1 VRRSPILPLLILVAL
16 PFAASALPLDEAR
29 ELLAAGKF
37 DESISKFEVALRAGG
52 PSKASVAVE
61 LIRAQVAAG
70 RLISANTT
78 ITRYLRESP
87 TDPQRGEMLLLSGR
101 LMEAGGNLP
110 EAVSIYRNIAEQTP
124 AVPERADAL
133 VNAIRTARL
142 LDNASLTERC
152 LAEFTESFP
161 GDPRSRDFLLQLI
174 RYKMA
179 QSDNR
184 GTAEAIHRFKAAYP
198 EDAAG
203 AALKECWYLAQ
214 AQDFAGAV
222 AAFEIER
229 KQATFRLTPTIVS
242 TISEAMRRD
251 KASYG
256 LIEPLAAEYEKL
268 TGDPQFQVAAVE
280 VLPLLNAEFAPKAV
294 ELGKRLL
301 AKLGSGAFGQRLRIA
316 LADAY
321 RQAKQEVEAEKI
333 LVEALAIDPSN
344 SIAWDKHL
352 AAVVLGKRPE
362 SHTQLLEQTLPKLD
376 ALTNPSLKSSAKS
389 QVRMRLV
396 QAALTSKDFNAALRH
411 TIAFLEQ
418 DGISPSGPV
427 FMKLAAEVCFGAL
440 APIDKASEDAA
451 AAVLTAKSAFSKA
464 QAEAA
469 KPEGTPAAKEAAE
482 KSVAGAREA
491 MGNAQKKA
499 DSSQANLEDARGKA
513 SAAFETVSAALEKFV
528 ARTMPPNGGAAT
540 LEAPFKIYT
549 SVKRFTNE
557 NKRLA
562 QVFQR
567 WTAGEGAALITLVTS
582 RAAGQI
588 AKVAGSAEALLPK
601 VLEIGGSLGLD
612 AGLDIVQA
620 LAGAGQNE
628 KAMLAAK
635 HYLAKYPGAT
645 AALPALAQA
654 AAALGAPKNREALT
668 LIDDTLQKAGS
679 QKMPTEFSTGI
690 RLQQFLIAGQNR
702 LLPEMEG
709 YHKNILEHQVGHPL
723 NHEFLRNL
731 GITHATAGNFAEAKR
746 FFLGAIEAAKPTG
759 SESVALF
766 AAATSLPECAG
777 WVLPQIDTYLK
788 NPKRGPEQS
797 GVLLA
802 KARLEGVE
810 NKKVEAALQTL
821 HQMAARPGELAWK
834 TPLPNSQLS
843 DMLFK
848 EAVQNPIESATAAD
862 LQALADIVSILGQAS
877 ALPAL
882 AARQGQAGKPFE
894 ACESIARLVVGA
906 NPNGAGEMAGFV
918 ALAQT
923 MDSINKP
930 ELAGI
935 TLRSAIN
942 RLTGIDSKQRAQA
955 SQALFSLSSKRG
967 FAAVEIDEKL
977 EWAPLLK
984 SAVSFRMGDNVAAW
998 KQFEANEPLFAKHE
1012 DKVPADYLRWVSD
1025 RLLQR
1030 EDDNSRSAAEK
1041 ILRRWII
1048 ANEGSKAV
1056 PEDEKAKTQLQLAD
1070 LYFKTLRYD
1079 LSRSESASLMERFP
1093 NSPEAVDA
1101 QFRIGECYL
1110 NQKMYLDAAKIFEKQ
1125 AKSKEKMTAS
1135 RGEFL
1140 LGVLAQQRGDGDDAK
1155 ARFRAVMD
1163 LAPKS
1168 DVADAILYRLSEL
1181 YGQENRFS
1189 DELLLLRSIGLIG
1202 SSAKQWHNPGMPLNV
1217 VIQDA
1222 DLGVSRG
1229 QSYVPVVVR
1238 TSSGDSEVVRLESG
1252 SAGKG
1257 FFRAELATELG
1268 DPKPGDGILQ
1278 VNGSDTIS
1286 YDYPDEFKKQFTA
1299 IAKPNANI
1307 RLASDAEFRISATEI
1322 KDEEEVSFED
1332 RLRQQRLRQGKQVGT
1347 EFRQDYRRT
1356 SDLKPGNN
1364 IYLQVKD
1371 ADRDVSKDADS
1382 IQLLVT
1388 AQSGSSVTATLTE
1401 TGPHTGIFRGM
1412 VKTTEIPANIFA
1424 SDRSING
1431 EAVRAIDNDMKTA
1444 WEGLNDGRAPKF
1456 LVVDLK
1462 ETSKLGELAWKNDPR
1477 SKDKLPLE
1485 YAVQK
1490 SNDMVEWTTVA
1501 ATKGFASSTVEMQ
1514 ARISSETAANAVTT
1528 TVKLAPEEGRYLRM
1542 LIQKFSGTAPRI
1554 AEMQVRN
1561 AEGILL
1567 IPAKAEV
1574 KPASED
1580 ALRLTPSD
1588 RVTATYEDETS
1599 TVSPGKPR
1607 SLAQSLQATYFNG
1620 KIDFI
1625 AYDFKQNKGQ
1635 TVPEKFIKQVRRVN
1649 PGSRVIVRVTDYDAD
1664 VSDQRDKVQF
1674 TLKASDGTAQTLE
1687 ATETEPFSGVF
1698 TKEIDIWSAER
1709 PAGIK
1714 IGPGVALEAAYQ
1726 DSQNTDPGAPISRT
1740 ASIEAVP
1747 EADAKVAFT
1756 STKVEFS
1763 SAGKEVFL
1771 YSSGLGSEAAQI
1783 KPVAFR
1789 VPLTFEVLAPFAAL
1803 DSFSEVKATLT
1814 TSGGSTVEV
1823 ICPLAELPGAK
1834 PVRAGTDEALEA
1846 GRFVGQIFMNLGDK
1860 DSPPTLVLEPGDTR
1874 SIVPRRT
1881 FLTQDEQQLASVVSV
1896 LNLNGQDVISVSFK
1910 TADKESKDQARLSV
1924 PASVL
1929 FTDNG
1934 YEKPVGELYIGDKIY
1949 LAVHDLTADASPER
1963 DSVEVTLTTS
1973 RGEKLQMSLQETLG
1987 HSGDFTGSLPL
1998 QPAQTPTP
2006 GDDRMEAWFGD
2017 SVTLSYASK
2026 SDASLKVEKTINV
2039 VKGTD
2044 GNLLVFEKKYAN
2056 ERVAIES
2063 QFRMAE
2069 AYFELFKNYRT
2080 LKQDALATNSLNE
2093 GMQILKELSTDYP
2106 SKQYEARTDYLLGQ
2120 FAQELKKFDEAIAYY
2135 KRIVHNHSESTLAPE
2150 SQYKLGQCYEE
2161 KNDMDTASAEYVTLA
2176 YTWPESPLVANVV
2189 VRIAEYF
2196 YTKKEFPTAAEVSK
2210 KFVERFPHHEWAER
2224 MLFRAAQCWFK
2235 AEQFAKAG
2243 ADFDLLVE
2251 NYPRSTFRPDA
2262 IFWAGESY
2270 RSANQLEVAYRRY
2283 KRATWD
2289 YPESEAAKFARGKL
2303 VTPEMVGIAD
2313 KDVQSQ

>member
-1 VRRSPILPLLILVAL
+1 MRRSPIFPLLLLLAF

-29 ELLAAGKF
+29 ELLAAGKL

-52 PSKASVAVE
+52 PSKASIAVE

-70 RLISANTT
+70 RLISANAT

-101 LMEAGGNLP
+101 LLEAGGNLP

-133 VNAIRTARL
+133 ANAVRTSRL
-142 LDNASLTERC
+142 LENASLTERC
-152 LAEFTESFP
+152 LAEFSESFP
-161 GDPRSRDFLLQLI
+161 NDPRSRDFLLHLI
-174 RYKMA
+174 RYRMA
-179 QSDNR
+179 QSDHR

-198 EDAAG
+198 DDAAG
-203 AALKECWYLAQ
+203 AALKECWSLAQ
-214 AQDFAGAV
+214 AGDYAAAV

-229 KQATFRLTPTIVS
+229 KQATFRLTQNIVS

-280 VLPLLNAEFAPKAV
+280 VLPDLNAEFAPQAV

-301 AKLGSGAFGQRLRIA
+301 AKLGSGAYGQRLRIA
-316 LADAY
+316 LAGAHL
-321 RQAKQEVEAEKI
+321 RAKQEEAAEKV
-333 LVEALAIDPSN
+333 LLEALAIDPSH
-344 SIAWDKHL
+344 SVGWDRHL
-352 AAVVLGKRPE
+352 AAVTTAKRPE
-362 SHTQLLEQTLPKLD
+362 AHTQLLEQTLPKLD

-389 QVRMRLV
+389 QVRMRLA
-396 QAALTSKDFNAALRH
+396 QATLNSKDFGAALKH
-411 TIAFLEQ
+411 AIAFLEQ
-418 DGISPSGPV
+418 DGNSPSGPA
-427 FMKLAAEVCFGAL
+427 FMKLAADVCFGAITPL
-440 APIDKASEDAA
+440 AKASEDADGA
-451 AAVLTAKSAFSKA
+451 LLTAKAALNKV
-464 QAEAA
+464 QAEAR
-469 KPEGTPAAKEAAE
+469 KPQGTPAAKETAE
-482 KSVAGAREA
+482 KGVTGAREA
-491 MGNAQKKA
+491 LEKAQQKA
-499 DSSQANLEDARGKA
+499 DRAQVDLENARVQAV
-513 SAAFETVSAALEKFV
+513 AAFEAVSAALEKFI
-528 ARTMPPNGGAAT
+528 ARTMPPNGGAAV
-540 LEAPFKIYT
+540 LEAPFKVHT
-549 SVKRFTNE
+549 ATKRFTNE
-557 NKRLA
+557 NRRLG

-567 WTAGEGAALITLVTS
+567 WTTGEGAALLALVTN
-582 RAAGQI
+582 RVAGQWTP
-588 AKVAGSAEALLPK
+588 VARSGEAMLPK
-601 VLEIGGSLGLD
+601 VLEIGGSLGLE
-612 AGLDIVQA
+612 AGADFIQA
-620 LAGAGQNE
+620 MAVAGQNE
-628 KAMLAAK
+628 KALLAAK
-635 HYLAKYPGAT
+635 QYLAKYPGAT
-645 AALPALAQA
+645 APLPALGQA

-668 LIDDTLQKAGS
+668 LIDETLQKAGS
-679 QKMPTEFSTGI
+679 LKMPTEFLTGI
-690 RLQQFLIAGQNR
+690 RSQQFLIASQNR
-702 LLPEMEG
+702 LLPEMES
-709 YHKNILEHQVGHPL
+709 YHKSILEHQEGHPL
-723 NHEFLRNL
+723 NHEFRRNL
-731 GITHATAGNFAEAKR
+731 GITHASAGNFAEAKR
-746 FFLGAIEAAKPTG
+746 FFIGAIEAAKPTG
-759 SESVALF
+759 SEAVALF
-766 AAATSLPECAG
+766 AAATSLPECSG
-777 WVLPQIDTYLK
+777 WLLPQIETYLK

-810 NKKVEAALQTL
+810 NKNVEAALQTL
-821 HQMAARPGELAWK
+821 HQMAGRPGELAWK
-834 TPLPNSQLS
+834 TSLPNNQLS
-843 DMLFK
+843 DFLLK
-848 EAVQNPIESATAAD
+848 EAVPNPIESSTAAEV
-862 LQALADIVSILGQAS
+862 QALTDIVSTLSQSS

-882 AARQGQAGKPFE
+882 AARQAQTEKPFE
-894 ACESIARLVVGA
+894 ACESIARLVVAA
-906 NPNGAGEMAGFV
+906 NPNGAGEMAGFLS
-918 ALAQT
+918 LAQT
-923 MDSINKP
+923 LDSIGKP

-942 RLTGIDSKQRAQA
+942 RLTGIDAKQRAQA

-984 SAVSFRMGDNVAAW
+984 SAVSFRMGDTVAAW

-1012 DKVPADYLRWVSD
+1012 DKVPADYLRWVSE

-1030 EDDNSRSAAEK
+1030 EDDNSRGTAEK

-1079 LSRSESASLMERFP
+1079 LSRSECASLMERFP
-1093 NSPEAVDA
+1093 SSPEAVDA

-1110 NQKMYLDAAKIFEKQ
+1110 NQKMYLDASKIFEKQ
-1125 AKSKEKMTAS
+1125 AKSRDKMTAS

-1181 YGQENRFS
+1181 YGQENRFR

-1202 SSAKQWHNPGMPLNV
+1202 SSAKQWHTPGMPLNV

-1238 TSSGDSEVVRLESG
+1238 TSSGDSEMVRLESG

-1257 FFRAELATELG
+1257 FFRAELPTELG

-1299 IAKPNANI
+1299 IAKPDANI

-1332 RLRQQRLRQGKQVGT
+1332 RLRQLRLRQGKQAGT
-1347 EFRQDYRRT
+1347 EFRQEFRRNT
-1356 SDLKPGNN
+1356 DLKPGNN

-1371 ADRDVSKDADS
+1371 PDRDISKEADS
-1382 IQLLVT
+1382 IQVLVS
-1388 AQSGSSVTATLTE
+1388 ALSGSSVTATLTE
-1401 TGPHTGIFRGM
+1401 TGLHTGIFRGT
-1412 VKTTEIPANIFA
+1412 VNTTEIPANIFA

-1444 WEGLNDGRAPKF
+1444 WEGLNDGRAPKS
-1456 LVVDLK
+1456 LVIDLK
-1462 ETSKLGELAWKNDPR
+1462 ENSKLGELVWKNDPR
-1477 SKDKLPLE
+1477 FKDKLPVE
-1485 YAVQK
+1485 YAIQK

-1501 ATKGFASSTVEMQ
+1501 ATKGFASSTAEMQ

-1528 TVKLAPEEGRYLRM
+1528 LVKLTPAEGRYLRM

-1561 AEGILL
+1561 AAGILL
-1567 IPAKAEV
+1567 IPARAEV
-1574 KPASED
+1574 TPANED

-1588 RVTATYEDETS
+1588 RVTATYEDESS

-1607 SLAQSLQATYFNG
+1607 SLAQGLQATYYNG
-1620 KIDFI
+1620 KIDFVS
-1625 AYDFKQNKGQ
+1625 YDFKQLKNQ
-1635 TVPEKFIKQVRRVN
+1635 TVPEKFVKQVRRVN
-1649 PGSRVIVRVTDYDAD
+1649 PGSRVIVRVTDYDSD

-1674 TLKASDGTAQTLE
+1674 TLKASDGTAQALE

-1709 PAGIK
+1709 PNGIK
-1714 IGPGVALEAAYQ
+1714 LGPGVTLEASYQ
-1726 DSQNTDPGAPISRT
+1726 DSQNTDPGAPMNRT
-1740 ASIEAVP
+1740 ALIEAVP
-1747 EADAKVAFT
+1747 EADAKVAFA
-1756 STKVEFS
+1756 STKAEFNN
-1763 SAGKEVFL
+1763 AGKETFF
-1771 YSSGLGSEAAQI
+1771 YSSGLGSDTPQI

-1803 DSFSEVKATLT
+1803 DSFSEIKATLR
-1814 TSGGSTVEV
+1814 TSGGSNVEV
-1823 ICPLAELPGAK
+1823 ICPLADLPGGK
-1834 PVRAGTDEALEA
+1834 PARAGTDEALEA

-1874 SIVPRRT
+1874 GIIPRRNPSA
-1881 FLTQDEQQLASVVSV
+1881 QEEQQLANVVPV

-1910 TADKESKDQARLSV
+1910 TADKESNDQARLAV

-1929 FTDNG
+1929 FTDSG
-1934 YEKPVGELYIGDKIY
+1934 YEKPVGELYIGDKIF

-1963 DSVEVTLTTS
+1963 DSVEVTLTSS
-1973 RGEKLQMSLQETLG
+1973 RGEKLQMSLQESLG

-1998 QPAQTPTP
+1998 QPGEKPTP

-2017 SVTLSYASK
+2017 SVTISYTSK
-2026 SDASLKVEKTINV
+2026 SDATLKVEKTINV

-2044 GNLLVFEKKYAN
+2044 GTLLVFEKKYAN

-2093 GMQILKELSTDYP
+2093 GMQLLKELSTDYP

-2120 FAQELKKFDEAIAYY
+2120 FAQELKKFDEAVAYY
-2135 KRIVHNHSESTLAPE
+2135 KRIVQNHSESTLAPE
-2150 SQYKLGQCYEE
+2150 AQYKLGQCYEE

-2210 KFVERFPHHEWAER
+2210 KFVERFPQHEWAER

-2243 ADFDLLVE
+2243 ADFDMLVE

-2270 RSANQLEVAYRRY
+2270 RSANQLDAAYRRY

-2303 VTPEMVGIAD
+2303 VTPEMVNIAD
-2313 KDVQSQ
+2313 RDVQTQ